1 MQTIAARKPA
11 TSSAPAPEPSKAKGI
26 WRSAKNKVQ
35 TLTTAFKLPLPDPP
49 GVYEAE
55 AAGTL
60 LVQSTAGQH
69 TMEWRSTLTGAR
81 GVTLPAGQC
90 NLYAYPKC
98 SLGGKVGVVPNE
110 AQLELL
116 SGLLCTIASPRQHF
130 FFRRDASGAC
140 PIHALLIANNPE
152 ALELVLRLYRE
163 VPPLL
168 MQTHGPGFF
177 VGEGGLHVLAVNR
190 REEELCEALR
200 IADETLTTP
209 QLIEVLGHV
218 AHGGFFR
225 SPPALFYG
233 GTILGCKQR
242 PPARTTAR
250 TRSNCLPS
258 FKAAAL
264 PQQPIS
270 TEARARPCTTTP
282 QTRRPSTARRQCGQS

>member
-1 MQTIAARKPA
+1 MPTLAACKP
-11 TSSAPAPEPSKAKGI
+11 TTVSAPVSEPSKAKSS

-35 TLTTAFKLPLPDPP
+35 AVVTAFKQPLPDPP
-49 GVYEAE
+49 GVYEVE
-55 AAGTL
+55 VTNTP
-60 LVQSTAGQH
+60 LVQSTTGQH
-69 TMEWRSTLTGAR
+69 TLEWKTALTGAG

-90 NLYAYPKC
+90 NLYAYPIC

-116 SGLLCTIASPRQHF
+116 SGLLSTIAHPSHHI

-152 ALELVLRLYRE
+152 ALELVMRLYRE
-163 VPPLL
+163 VPSLL
-168 MQTHGPGFF
+168 MQIHGPGFF
-177 VGEGGLHVLAVNR
+177 VGEGGLHVLVVNR

-225 SPPALFYG
+225 SAPALFYG
-233 GTILGCKQR
+233 GTILGCTPR
-242 PPARTTAR
+242 PPARMPVR
-250 TRSNCLPS
+250 TRSLCS
-258 FKAAAL
+258 A
-264 PQQPIS
+264 
-270 TEARARPCTTTP
+270 
-282 QTRRPSTARRQCGQS
+282 